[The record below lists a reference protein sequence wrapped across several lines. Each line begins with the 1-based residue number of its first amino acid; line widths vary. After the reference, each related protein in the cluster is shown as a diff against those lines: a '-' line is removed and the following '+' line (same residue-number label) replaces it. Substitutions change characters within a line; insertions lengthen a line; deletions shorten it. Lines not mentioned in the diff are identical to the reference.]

1 MREGIVK
8 KIKQYHPFMVKNAM
22 WRLGWGWKNPKRA
35 PTNIEVMLIGVPKP
49 ALIEIL
55 AILES

>member
-8 KIKQYHPFMVKNAM
+8 KIKRHNHIMVKNAM
-22 WRLGWGWKNPKRA
+22 WQLGWGWRNPKRA

>member
-22 WRLGWGWKNPKRA
+22 TQIGYRWRNPKRA